1 MLVSDLCT
9 RKTLVIREEKSAHD
23 SAKLMKQYNVG
34 CLVVVKSLEDH
45 NTPIGIITDRDIVI
59 KAMLNERDPHTI
71 TVSEIMSTPALTVAE
86 STSIIDALMKMR
98 YNSIR
103 RVPVVNP
110 KGQLVGILS
119 LDDIL
124 DSISKELNEITQIF
138 RKEEP
143 VI

>member
-1 MLVSDLCT
+1 MLVNDLCT
-9 RKTLVIREEKSAHD
+9 RKTIVIRNDKSAQD
-23 SAKLMKQYNVG
+23 AAKLMKQYNVG
-34 CLVVVKSLEDH
+34 CLVVVKSLDDH
-45 NTPIGIITDRDIVI
+45 NLPIGIITDRDIVI
-59 KAMLNERDPHTI
+59 KAMLSEKDIQTI

-86 STSIIDALMKMR
+86 STSVIDALMKMR

-103 RVPVVNP
+103 RVPVVNS
-110 KGQLVGILS
+110 KGQLAGILS

>member
-9 RKTLVIREEKSAHD
+9 RKTIVIREEKSAYD
-23 SAKLMKQYNVG
+23 AAKLMKQYNVG
-34 CLVVVKSLEDH
+34 CLVVVKSQDDH
-45 NTPIGIITDRDIVI
+45 NIPVGMITDRDIVI
-59 KAMLNERDPHTI
+59 KAMLKERDPHTI
-71 TVSEIMSTPALTVAE
+71 TVREIMSTPALTVAE

>member
-9 RKTLVIREEKSAHD
+9 RKTIVIREEKSAHD
-23 SAKLMKQYNVG
+23 AAKLMKQYNVG
-34 CLVVVKSLEDH
+34 CLVVVKSLDDH
-45 NTPIGIITDRDIVI
+45 NTPVGIITDRDIVI
-59 KAMLNERDPHTI
+59 KAMLKERDPYTI
-71 TVSEIMSTPALTVAE
+71 TVHEIMSTPALTVTE

-103 RVPVVNP
+103 RVPVVNS
-110 KGQLVGILS
+110 KRNLMGILS